1 MSVIKATTEEQN
13 QYVYFL
19 IQQEKKSVYQTESKK
34 KKKRGKKQCRINI
47 KHEMNCKISL
57 TTSAVTNQKDRSSH
71 NGGSKKTKIWVIHIQ
86 ILLEQED
93 T

>member
-1 MSVIKATTEEQN
+1 MSVLKATTEEQN

-34 KKKRGKKQCRINI
+34 KKGGKKQCRINI

-57 TTSAVTNQKDRSSH
+57 TMSAVA
-71 NGGSKKTKIWVIHIQ
+71 KKID
-86 ILLEQED
+86 LLITEEVKRPKYGLF
-93 T
+93 TYKYS